1 MQIIDDG
8 VKERN
13 IHTYIMEE
21 KGFDYTIQSIRMGYM
36 TQIEDGAMH
45 FFPVWYFQCK
55 LGEKRYYI
63 TGSGCKKWCCY
74 LYGIKKDIINDEKNN
89 VKRSILNIRMLF
101 VIVANF
107 IILFVKSI

>member
-1 MQIIDDG
+1 MSVAEQYTTKDVKEASVLAVDEIMQIIDDG
-8 VKERN
+8 VKNGN

-55 LGEKRYYI
+55 LGEKGI
-63 TGSGCKKWCCY
+63 TLLALDARNGA
-74 LYGIKKDIINDEKNN
+74 
-89 VKRSILNIRMLF
+89 
-101 VIVANF
+101 VIYMG
-107 IILFVKSI
+107 

>member
-1 MQIIDDG
+1 MMG
-8 VKERN
+8 VKNGN

-55 LGEKRYYI
+55 LGEKVLHYWLWMQEMVLLFIWDKEGY
-63 TGSGCKKWCCY
+63 
-74 LYGIKKDIINDEKNN
+74 N
-89 VKRSILNIRMLF
+89 KR
-101 VIVANF
+101 
-107 IILFVKSI
+107 

>member
-1 MQIIDDG
+1 M
-8 VKERN
+8 VKYNEKVKKFLTFLFKNVVLFEKYVMLLLN

-55 LGEKRYYI
+55 LGEKGI
-63 TGSGCKKWCCY
+63 TLLALDARNGA
-74 LYGIKKDIINDEKNN
+74 
-89 VKRSILNIRMLF
+89 
-101 VIVANF
+101 VIYMG
-107 IILFVKSI
+107 